1 MNQYETVFILTPV
14 LSDEQMKETV
24 AKFEKVLTDNGA
36 EILNKE
42 AWGLKKLA
50 YNIEKKTSGFYSLV
64 EFKAEPTVIAK
75 LETAYRRD
83 EKVIRYMTVKLDKY
97 AAAYAEKRRA
107 KLGKKEGRLNH
118 GRSEIRN
125 PLLTA
130 PSSTQRRRSIAV
142 FKKSGI
148 KYIDYKDPE
157 FLKKFLNEQGKNPSR
172 RITGTSLKYQRR
184 VAQAVKRARQIALL
198 PYVPI

>member
-24 AKFEKVLTDNGA
+24 AKFKKLLTDNGA
-36 EILNKE
+36 EILNEE

-50 YNIEKKTSGFYSLV
+50 YNIEKKTSGFYNLI
-64 EFKAEPTVIAK
+64 EFKADPTVINT
-75 LETAYRRD
+75 LEVGYRRD

-107 KLGKKEGRLNH
+107 KLGKKRRLNH

-125 PLLTA
+125 PLFD
-130 PSSTQRRRSIAV
+130 RS
-142 FKKSGI
+142 F
-148 KYIDYKDPE
+148 YRYKE
-157 FLKKFLNEQGKNPSR
+157 EE
-172 RITGTSLKYQRR
+172 
-184 VAQAVKRARQIALL
+184 VL
-198 PYVPI
+198 PFQEERY